1 MFQSS
6 NKVRASA
13 FVSRTTMQ
21 SMFTK
26 NVSQGT
32 NSNAVLDSDLR
43 LIYLQ
48 IIDLSKLYSE
58 GNFIE
63 LKTELTNEKYA
74 SLSISLGRLRSAN
87 AEYEMIRAST
97 LSFLTGIKRANIQN
111 TQLEDCINS
120 YMIVK
125 DRADILDD
133 MDRLKQFISDLNTKA
148 NPNVFGDHSVTASV
162 SALISPEYLLYIEE
176 FGFPQDGVFD
186 SEKLANINNKV

>member
-1 MFQSS
+1 MFKSS
-6 NKVRASA
+6 NKANASA
-13 FVSRTTMQ
+13 FVSRTSQQ

-32 NSNAVLDSDLR
+32 NTNAVLDSDLR
-43 LIYLQ
+43 LIYMQ

-97 LSFLTGIKRANIQN
+97 LSFLKGIKRANIQN
-111 TQLEDCINS
+111 TQLEDYINS

-133 MDRLKQFISDLNTKA
+133 MDRLRQFISDLNTKA
-148 NPNVFGDHSVTASV
+148 NPSVFGDHSVTASV

-186 SEKLANINNKV
+186 SEKLANINNRV

>member
-6 NKVRASA
+6 NKTNASA
-13 FVSRTTMQ
+13 FVSRTTTQ

-97 LSFLTGIKRANIQN
+97 LSFLKGIKRANIQN

-133 MDRLKQFISDLNTKA
+133 MDRLRQFISDLNTKA
-148 NPNVFGDHSVTASV
+148 NSNVFGDHSVTASV

-186 SEKLANINNKV
+186 SEKLANINNRV